1 MAGGKLNIIAR
12 LQRWMDSVPGQ
23 SFLNY
28 AYSWGAAIVILG
40 TLFKLTHIKGAD
52 LMLFVGMGTEVF
64 VFIIS
69 GFDRPF
75 NAKAAK
81 EEEDVE
87 DEDYEEEEEQEE
99 NNAVETAE
107 TVAQAQPTVVG
118 GGTVYVGQPVA
129 AASGSPVASAVSEA
143 QPQTVV
149 TGAMPQGQPAAV
161 MPDAAAMASVSAAA
175 ALDTQKLIEI
185 VQEANKDLME
195 QAKAACNP
203 EIGTAAENYVQEL
216 KELTDVLRQ
225 VGEQAR
231 HLTQDSEEMD
241 KLNRTLTSINTI
253 YEMQLKSVSLQVGT
267 IDQINDQ
274 TRRMAQLIEELNNV
288 YTRMIQALTVNMPQ
302 NNGGRPVAP

>member
-81 EEEDVE
+81 EEEELE

-99 NNAVETAE
+99 NDAVATPE
-107 TVAQAQPTVVG
+107 TVVKAQTAVA

-129 AASGSPVASAVSEA
+129 TASGASAAPVVSEA
-143 QPQTVV
+143 QPQTVAS
-149 TGAMPQGQPAAV
+149 GAMPQGQPAAV
-161 MPDAAAMASVSAAA
+161 MPDAAAMAGVSAAA

-203 EIGTAAENYVQEL
+203 EIGVAAENYVQEL

-302 NNGGRPVAP
+302 GNGGRPVAP

>member
-81 EEEDVE
+81 EEEELE
-87 DEDYEEEEEQEE
+87 DEEYDEEEEEDDS
-99 NNAVETAE
+99 VETAE
-107 TVAQAQPTVVG
+107 NTGGAQPTVVS

-129 AASGSPVASAVSEA
+129 AASGAPAASVVSGA

-149 TGAMPQGQPAAV
+149 TGAMPQGQPAAA

>member
-1 MAGGKLNIIAR
+1 MAGGKSNIIAR

-40 TLFKLTHIKGAD
+40 ALFKLTHIKGAD
-52 LMLFVGMGTEVF
+52 LMLFVGMSTEVF
-64 VFIIS
+64 VFFIS

-75 NAKAAK
+75 DAKK
-81 EEEDVE
+81 QDDDELEEDDLE
-87 DEDYEEEEEQEE
+87 KE
-99 NNAVETAE
+99 NTEASLPAGE
-107 TVAQAQPTVVG
+107 TVSPQPSFIQPTVVVG
-118 GGTVYVGQPVA
+118 APATVDL
-129 AASGSPVASAVSEA
+129 SASAAVS
-143 QPQTVV
+143 
-149 TGAMPQGQPAAV
+149 
-161 MPDAAAMASVSAAA
+161 SAAA
-175 ALDTQKLIEI
+175 AVDTQKLIEI

-216 KELTDVLRQ
+216 KELTEILRQ

-253 YEMQLKSVSLQVGT
+253 YEMQLKSVSLQVGA

-274 TRRMAQLIEELNNV
+274 TRRMAQLIEELNSV
-288 YTRMIQALTVNMPQ
+288 YTRMIQALTVNMPK
-302 NNGGRPVAP
+302 NNGAQNVAP

>member
-1 MAGGKLNIIAR
+1 MAGQKNNIIAR

-40 TLFKLTHIKGAD
+40 ALFKLTHIKGAD
-52 LMLFVGMGTEVF
+52 LMLFVGMSTEVF
-64 VFIIS
+64 VFFIS

-75 NAKAAK
+75 DAKKGEEDEDDEEA
-81 EEEDVE
+81 EEDVK
-87 DEDYEEEEEQEE
+87 EQRPVVTVE
-99 NNAVETAE
+99 NNQSVSEGIPYVAPASQVQTGRMVTAPE
-107 TVAQAQPTVVG
+107 LQAAS
-118 GGTVYVGQPVA
+118 VA
-129 AASGSPVASAVSEA
+129 A
-143 QPQTVV
+143 
-149 TGAMPQGQPAAV
+149 
-161 MPDAAAMASVSAAA
+161 VSAAA
-175 ALDTQKLIEI
+175 AVDTQKLIEI

-195 QAKAACNP
+195 QAKSACNP
-203 EIGTAAENYVQEL
+203 EIGVAAENYIQEL
-216 KELTDVLRQ
+216 KELTEILRQ

-274 TRRMAQLIEELNNV
+274 TRRMAQLIEELNSV
-288 YTRMIQALTVNMPQ
+288 YTRMIQALTVNMPK
-302 NNGGRPVAP
+302 NNGGQTVAP

>member
-1 MAGGKLNIIAR
+1 MAGQKNNIIAR

-40 TLFKLTHIKGAD
+40 ALFKLTHIKGAD
-52 LMLFVGMGTEVF
+52 LMLFVGMSTEVF
-64 VFIIS
+64 VFFIS

-75 NAKAAK
+75 DAKK
-81 EEEDVE
+81 DEEDDDDEETVE
-87 DEDYEEEEEQEE
+87 DVKVQKPVVTVE
-99 NNAVETAE
+99 NNQNVSEGIPSVAPMAQVQTAGMVSAPE
-107 TVAQAQPTVVG
+107 LQAAS
-118 GGTVYVGQPVA
+118 VA
-129 AASGSPVASAVSEA
+129 A
-143 QPQTVV
+143 
-149 TGAMPQGQPAAV
+149 
-161 MPDAAAMASVSAAA
+161 VSAAA
-175 ALDTQKLIEI
+175 AVDTQKLIEI

-195 QAKAACNP
+195 QAKSACNP

-216 KELTDVLRQ
+216 KELTEILRQ

-253 YEMQLKSVSLQVGT
+253 YEMQLKSVSLQVGA

-274 TRRMAQLIEELNNV
+274 TRRMAQLIEELNSV
-288 YTRMIQALTVNMPQ
+288 YTRMIQALTVNMPK
-302 NNGGRPVAP
+302 NNGGQTVAP

>member
-1 MAGGKLNIIAR
+1 MAGQKNNIIAR

-40 TLFKLTHIKGAD
+40 ALFKLTHIKGAD
-52 LMLFVGMGTEVF
+52 LMLFVGMSTEVF
-64 VFIIS
+64 VFFIS

-75 NAKAAK
+75 DAKK
-81 EEEDVE
+81 DEEDDD
-87 DEDYEEEEEQEE
+87 DEEIEE
-99 NNAVETAE
+99 NIKE
-107 TVAQAQPTVVG
+107 QKP
-118 GGTVYVGQPVA
+118 
-129 AASGSPVASAVSEA
+129 
-143 QPQTVV
+143 VV
-149 TGAMPQGQPAAV
+149 TVGSYQNISEGIPSATPTTQVQTAGMVSSPELQTASIAA
-161 MPDAAAMASVSAAA
+161 VSAAA
-175 ALDTQKLIEI
+175 AVDTQKLIEI

-195 QAKAACNP
+195 QAKSACNP
-203 EIGTAAENYVQEL
+203 EIGAAAENYVQEL
-216 KELTDVLRQ
+216 KELTEILRQ

-253 YEMQLKSVSLQVGT
+253 YEMQLKSVSLQVGA

-288 YTRMIQALTVNMPQ
+288 YSRMIQALTVNMPK
-302 NNGGRPVAP
+302 NNGGQNVAP

>member
-75 NAKAAK
+75 DAKARDEEDLEEEYDE
-81 EEEDVE
+81 EEEDEE
-87 DEDYEEEEEQEE
+87 D
-99 NNAVETAE
+99 NE
-107 TVAQAQPTVVG
+107 TVGQPAAEPVQPTVIS
-118 GGTVYVGQPVA
+118 GGTVYVGQPTVA
-129 AASGSPVASAVSEA
+129 CGVQPQSASAPISS
-143 QPQTVV
+143 
-149 TGAMPQGQPAAV
+149 GQPAATV
-161 MPDAAAMASVSAAA
+161 PDAAAMAGVSAAA

-216 KELTDVLRQ
+216 KELTEVLRQ

-302 NNGGRPVAP
+302 NNGGRTVAP

>member
-1 MAGGKLNIIAR
+1 MAGGKNNIIAR

-40 TLFKLTHIKGAD
+40 ALFKLTHIKGAD
-52 LMLFVGMGTEVF
+52 LMLFVGMSTEVF

-75 NAKAAK
+75 DAKK
-81 EEEDVE
+81 QDDDELEEDELEEE
-87 DEDYEEEEEQEE
+87 
-99 NNAVETAE
+99 NAEASLPTGEAVSPQPSF
-107 TVAQAQPTVVG
+107 VQPTVV
-118 GGTVYVGQPVA
+118 VGNPAPVDL
-129 AASGSPVASAVSEA
+129 SSS
-143 QPQTVV
+143 
-149 TGAMPQGQPAAV
+149 AAV
-161 MPDAAAMASVSAAA
+161 ASAAA
-175 ALDTQKLIEI
+175 AVDTQKLIEI

-195 QAKAACNP
+195 QAKVACNP
-203 EIGTAAENYVQEL
+203 EIGTAAESYVQEL
-216 KELTDVLRQ
+216 KELTEILRQ

-253 YEMQLKSVSLQVGT
+253 YEMQLKSVSLQVGA

-274 TRRMAQLIEELNNV
+274 TRRMAQLIEELNSV
-288 YTRMIQALTVNMPQ
+288 YTRMIQALTVNMPK
-302 NNGGRPVAP
+302 NNGAQNVAP

>member
-1 MAGGKLNIIAR
+1 MAGQKNNIIAR

-40 TLFKLTHIKGAD
+40 ALFKLTHIKGAD
-52 LMLFVGMGTEVF
+52 LMLFVGMSTEVF
-64 VFIIS
+64 VFFIS

-75 NAKAAK
+75 DAKK
-81 EEEDVE
+81 DEEDDDDEETVE
-87 DEDYEEEEEQEE
+87 DVKVQKPVVTVE
-99 NNAVETAE
+99 NNQNVSEGIPSVAPMAQVQTAGMVSAPE
-107 TVAQAQPTVVG
+107 LQAAS
-118 GGTVYVGQPVA
+118 VA
-129 AASGSPVASAVSEA
+129 A
-143 QPQTVV
+143 
-149 TGAMPQGQPAAV
+149 
-161 MPDAAAMASVSAAA
+161 VSAAA
-175 ALDTQKLIEI
+175 AVDTQKLIEI

-195 QAKAACNP
+195 QAKSACNP

-216 KELTDVLRQ
+216 KELTEILRQ

-253 YEMQLKSVSLQVGT
+253 YEMQLKSVSLQVGA

-274 TRRMAQLIEELNNV
+274 TRRMAQLIEELNSV
-288 YTRMIQALTVNMPQ
+288 YTRMIQALTVNMPK
-302 NNGGRPVAP
+302 NNGGQAVAP

>member
-75 NAKAAK
+75 DAKTR
-81 EEEDVE
+81 D
-87 DEDYEEEEEQEE
+87 EEEEENEYEE
-99 NNAVETAE
+99 EDADTKRSEDTE
-107 TVAQAQPTVVG
+107 TVQPAVMP

-129 AASGSPVASAVSEA
+129 APGVQVQPQSAAASAAPGPSAPSV
-143 QPQTVV
+143 
-149 TGAMPQGQPAAV
+149 GM
-161 MPDAAAMASVSAAA
+161 MPDAASIASLSAAA
-175 ALDTQKLIEI
+175 AVDTQKLIEI

-203 EIGTAAENYVQEL
+203 EIGNAAENYVQEL
-216 KELTDVLRQ
+216 KELTEVLRQ

>member
-1 MAGGKLNIIAR
+1 MAGGRLNIIER

-81 EEEDVE
+81 EDDDLE
-87 DEDYEEEEEQEE
+87 DEDYDEEEDAE
-99 NNAVETAE
+99 NDAVETTEAAGK
-107 TVAQAQPTVVG
+107 VQSTVVA

-129 AASGSPVASAVSEA
+129 PASGAPTVSTASEA

-149 TGAMPQGQPAAV
+149 AGAVPQGQPATAV
-161 MPDAAAMASVSAAA
+161 PGAAAMASVSAAA

-203 EIGTAAENYVQEL
+203 EIGSAAENYVQEL
-216 KELTDVLRQ
+216 KELTDILRQ

>member
-81 EEEDVE
+81 EEEDLE
-87 DEDYEEEEEQEE
+87 DEEYDEEE
-99 NNAVETAE
+99 NDDTVETAE
-107 TVAQAQPTVVG
+107 NTSGAQPTIVA

-129 AASGSPVASAVSEA
+129 ATSGAPATSVVSGT

-149 TGAMPQGQPAAV
+149 TGVAPQGQPAA

-216 KELTDVLRQ
+216 KELTEVLRQ

>member
-1 MAGGKLNIIAR
+1 MAGQKNNIIAR

-40 TLFKLTHIKGAD
+40 ALFKLTHIKGAD
-52 LMLFVGMGTEVF
+52 LMLFVGMSTEVF
-64 VFIIS
+64 VFFIS

-75 NAKAAK
+75 DAKK
-81 EEEDVE
+81 DEEDDDDEEAVE
-87 DEDYEEEEEQEE
+87 DVKVQKPVVTVE
-99 NNAVETAE
+99 NNQNVSEGIPSVAPMAQVQTAGMVSAPE
-107 TVAQAQPTVVG
+107 LQTAS
-118 GGTVYVGQPVA
+118 VA
-129 AASGSPVASAVSEA
+129 A
-143 QPQTVV
+143 
-149 TGAMPQGQPAAV
+149 
-161 MPDAAAMASVSAAA
+161 VSAAA
-175 ALDTQKLIEI
+175 AVDTQKLIEI

-195 QAKAACNP
+195 QAKSACNP

-216 KELTDVLRQ
+216 KELTEILRQ

-253 YEMQLKSVSLQVGT
+253 YEMQLKSVSLQVGA

-274 TRRMAQLIEELNNV
+274 TRRMAQLIEELNSV
-288 YTRMIQALTVNMPQ
+288 YTRMIQALTVNMPK
-302 NNGGRPVAP
+302 NNGGQTVAP